1 MAVLSVILLVL
12 FCIVSVLLIGVIL
25 LQDDQ
30 GDGLGGIFGGS
41 NNSSVG
47 LQSGNILTR
56 FTGILA
62 VLFFVLALALMMV
75 YTKSYNQSSILEGV
89 ESQVNAESQG
99 EASWIEGIQEI
110 KDSNVS
116 TETEQVTEEN

>member
-1 MAVLSVILLVL
+1 MAVLSVILLIL
-12 FCIVSVLLIGVIL
+12 FCIVSVLLMGVIL

-62 VLFFVLALALMMV
+62 VLFFVLSLSLMMV
-75 YTKSYNQSSILEGV
+75 YTKNYSDAKALDGV
-89 ESQVNAESQG
+89 EAEINARSGAEKTWIDEIQELNAENNT
-99 EASWIEGIQEI
+99 A
-110 KDSNVS
+110 S
-116 TETEQVTEEN
+116 TETAE

>member
-1 MAVLSVILLVL
+1 MAVLSVLLLIL
-12 FCIVSVLLIGVIL
+12 FCIVSVLLMGVIL
-25 LQDDQ
+25 IQDDQ

-62 VLFFVLALALMMV
+62 VLFFVLSLSLMMV
-75 YTKSYNQSSILEGV
+75 YTKSYSDSKAMDGV
-89 ESQVNAESQG
+89 EAEVNARSGAEKT
-99 EASWIEGIQEI
+99 WIDEIQELNTT
-110 KDSNVS
+110 D
-116 TETEQVTEEN
+116 TGAETVTEE

>member
-1 MAVLSVILLVL
+1 MAVLSVLLLIL
-12 FCIVSVLLIGVIL
+12 FCIVSVLLMGVIL
-25 LQDDQ
+25 LQDEQ

-62 VLFFVLALALMMV
+62 VLFFVLSLSLMMV
-75 YTKSYNQSSILEGV
+75 YTKSYSDSRVTDGV
-89 ESQVNAESQG
+89 ETEVNARSGTEK
-99 EASWIEGIQEI
+99 SWIDEIQEL
-110 KDSNVS
+110 KATD
-116 TETEQVTEEN
+116 TGAEAVTEE

>member
-1 MAVLSVILLVL
+1 MAVLSVLLLIL
-12 FCIVSVLLIGVIL
+12 FCIVSVLLMGVIL
-25 LQDDQ
+25 IQDDQ

-62 VLFFVLALALMMV
+62 VLFFVLSLSLMMV
-75 YTKSYNQSSILEGV
+75 YTKSYSDSKATDGV
-89 ESQVNAESQG
+89 EAEVNARSGAEKT
-99 EASWIEGIQEI
+99 WIDEIQELNAT
-110 KDSNVS
+110 DAGA
-116 TETEQVTEEN
+116 ETVTEE

>member
-1 MAVLSVILLVL
+1 MAVLSVILLIL
-12 FCIVSVLLIGVIL
+12 FCIVSVLLMGVIL

-62 VLFFVLALALMMV
+62 VLFFVLSLSLMMV
-75 YTKSYNQSSILEGV
+75 YTKSYSDAQASDGV
-89 ESQVNAESQG
+89 EAEINARNGAEKTWIDEIQELNAENNA
-99 EASWIEGIQEI
+99 AS
-110 KDSNVS
+110 
-116 TETEQVTEEN
+116 TVTAE

>member
-1 MAVLSVILLVL
+1 MAVLSVILLIL
-12 FCIVSVLLIGVIL
+12 FCIVSVLLMGVIL

-62 VLFFVLALALMMV
+62 VLFFVLSLSLMMV
-75 YTKSYNQSSILEGV
+75 YTKSYSDAQASDGV
-89 ESQVNAESQG
+89 EAEINARSGAEKTWIDEIQELNAENNA
-99 EASWIEGIQEI
+99 AS
-110 KDSNVS
+110 
-116 TETEQVTEEN
+116 TVTAE